1 MPHISSR
8 SGVSLNSVIQKYSKE
23 TLRRIFFLFPAPHWE
38 KQNMKAKLHLLLK
51 AIVHNSADSI
61 GNIATNK
68 TICSAQMHFI

>member
-1 MPHISSR
+1 
-8 SGVSLNSVIQKYSKE
+8 
-23 TLRRIFFLFPAPHWE
+23 
-38 KQNMKAKLHLLLK
+38 MKAKLHLLLK